1 MLDAQNQQQNA
12 QKLNAAQVGQKID
25 VLRANTT
32 VAQDQQNV
40 TSAQNNRDI
49 ARANF
54 NDLVGQP
61 LATPT
66 TVVDVP
72 GASVGVDVTNTSVV
86 GTPTPQGQSPL
97 TTAPADAAAINLDK
111 SLQAAYATRPEY
123 LAALVQ
129 VRVSD
134 LGIKLARVGLEPNL
148 SVSLGGEYYPDTS
161 FQNPRQRV
169 AQVTGTLTIPLY
181 DGGATRD
188 RIQEAR
194 LRTENAQTTAG
205 SVKSGITLDVRQA
218 YLNLQTASRQIE
230 AANAVLQQA
239 IAARQLAEIRYQGQ
253 VGLFLEVTDA
263 QSALVQAESS
273 QVNAVYDY
281 LVARANF
288 DNALGTPQLR

>member
-1 MLDAQNQQQNA
+1 MTPNRKVGVLAADSISVGLVQSHQLVG
-12 QKLNAAQVGQKID
+12 KVHSFEGLHSLPHSEIAQV
-25 VLRANTT
+25 L
-32 VAQDQQNV
+32 
-40 TSAQNNRDI
+40 
-49 ARANF
+49 
-54 NDLVGQP
+54 
-61 LATPT
+61 
-66 TVVDVP
+66 
-72 GASVGVDVTNTSVV
+72 
-86 GTPTPQGQSPL
+86 
-97 TTAPADAAAINLDK
+97 
-111 SLQAAYATRPEY
+111 
-123 LAALVQ
+123 
-129 VRVSD
+129 
-134 LGIKLARVGLEPNL
+134 
-148 SVSLGGEYYPDTS
+148 
-161 FQNPRQRV
+161 
-169 AQVTGTLTIPLY
+169 
-181 DGGATRD
+181 RD